1 MVPKQLIMEVEP
13 QVKKQADRLFE
24 KAVPNLSDT
33 MGIKFKVL
41 HKDRIVATM
50 PVDHRTVQPFGLLH
64 GGASA
69 ALAETLASVG
79 GWINLK
85 EPDQG
90 VVGIEI
96 NANHLRSKRTGVVT
110 GRATPIRIGS
120 KIHVWEIRIV
130 DEEERLICISRCTLA
145 VIRIRDDRD

>member
-1 MVPKQLIMEVEP
+1 MDVEP
-13 QVKKQADRLFE
+13 QIKKQVDRL
-24 KAVPNLSDT
+24 LDT
-33 MGIKFKVL
+33 GIKNMGDTLGINYVEMHEDL
-41 HKDRIVATM
+41 IVATM
-50 PVDHRTVQPFGLLH
+50 PVDERTVQPFGLLH

-79 GWINLK
+79 GWVNLK

-90 VVGIEI
+90 VVGIEL
-96 NANHLRSKRTGVVT
+96 NANHLRSKRSGVVT

-130 DEEERLICISRCTLA
+130 DEEDRLICISRCTLA
-145 VIRIRDDRD
+145 VIRIRPDK